1 MAMEITNSY
10 RSYIAQNM
18 AGSSVTNSTKNKET
32 EKTSET
38 AGSSGSKGME
48 DYVRELAKLVPS
60 VDLKVGNAFAS
71 AKNGKTLTINPK
83 LLEEM
88 KNNPEKEKE
97 MKELIKGVES
107 MTRLSESMNKA
118 SGWTT
123 VFRHSYIDENGK
135 YCHIALVRND
145 YMLNMSDELREER
158 REKSEKL
165 IEKTKEKVAKKKEEL
180 QEALEEKRTG
190 EGEEK
195 PVHSKAEQLLKEK
208 IADSKDD
215 IIYLYDTDFKAI
227 MEAMKEDETD
237 MVDTKKQVLAGA
249 NLDLKV

>member
-1 MAMEITNSY
+1 
-10 RSYIAQNM
+10 
-18 AGSSVTNSTKNKET
+18 
-32 EKTSET
+32 
-38 AGSSGSKGME
+38 
-48 DYVRELAKLVPS
+48 
-60 VDLKVGNAFAS
+60 
-71 AKNGKTLTINPK
+71 
-83 LLEEM
+83 
-88 KNNPEKEKE
+88 
-97 MKELIKGVES
+97 
-107 MTRLSESMNKA
+107 
-118 SGWTT
+118 
-123 VFRHSYIDENGK
+123 
-135 YCHIALVRND
+135 
-145 YMLNMSDELREER
+145 MLNMSDELREER
-158 REKSEKL
+158 RENSEKL